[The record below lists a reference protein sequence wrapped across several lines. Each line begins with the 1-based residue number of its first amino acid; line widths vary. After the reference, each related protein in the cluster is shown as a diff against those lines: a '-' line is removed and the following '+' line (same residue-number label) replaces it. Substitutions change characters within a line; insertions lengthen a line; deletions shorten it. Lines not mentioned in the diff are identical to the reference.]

1 MPEQAKGGEVAER
14 DGAWYCLTPVFF
26 IAKICL
32 SLRTLV
38 NAEPQYNASVE
49 EGSFLT
55 IGSQRYESGVYGLG
69 FTPAQ
74 SSGFETLRVSYDLVS
89 GQCCQICTAYQCMRW
104 NVISTWD
111 GAGAQGMGVGEVTE
125 DRERG
130 VDSKDLP
137 GLGKPSF
144 RSDTAGDA
152 KKRND
157 ILHMI

>member
-1 MPEQAKGGEVAER
+1 
-14 DGAWYCLTPVFF
+14 
-26 IAKICL
+26 
-32 SLRTLV
+32 
-38 NAEPQYNASVE
+38 
-49 EGSFLT
+49 
-55 IGSQRYESGVYGLG
+55 
-69 FTPAQ
+69 
-74 SSGFETLRVSYDLVS
+74 
-89 GQCCQICTAYQCMRW
+89 MRW